1 MSAAPR
7 VSAVF
12 LAVRVTPRSSR
23 AEVTGVGED
32 GRLHIRVTAAPVDG
46 AANEAVVRLLASV
59 LDVPPSA
66 IAIVGGVSSR
76 RKRVR
81 IEGIDVDAIRARWPG
96 AAVSRYQVE

>member
-1 MSAAPR
+1 MAPIPR
-7 VSAVF
+7 PACVS
-12 LAVRVTPRSSR
+12 LAVRVTPRSSS
-23 AEVTGVGED
+23 AEVKGVGED
-32 GRLHIRVTAAPVDG
+32 GVLVLRVTAAPVDG